1 MVLMTLFFFLYFQ
14 LKSLPME
21 AVIKA
26 VEKCRDRRPQQPQNN
41 AQSNWI
47 SSLWNDKVNTKAGK
61 AMADFVMCA
70 AARKRLGPDQTKKI
84 VAAWLG
90 ILKLNYDVN
99 DSDLDLEVEKFVALD
114 DHSMLSYI
122 IGHKLIKEVST
133 YTSFIIVIVSIE
145 SCQVNL
151 FVSRC
156 NGF

>member
-1 MVLMTLFFFLYFQ
+1 MD
-14 LKSLPME
+14 

-61 AMADFVMCA
+61 TMAEFAMCA
-70 AARKRLGPDQTKKI
+70 AARKRLEPPLVKKI
-84 VAAWLG
+84 VVAWLG
-90 ILKLNYDVN
+90 ILKLELDYNVDG
-99 DSDLDLEVEKFVALD
+99 SDLDLDVEKFVALD

-122 IGHKLIKEVST
+122 IGHKLIKEVSI

-145 SCQVNL
+145 SMPSQSV
-151 FVSRC
+151 RKQM
-156 NGF
+156 

>member
-1 MVLMTLFFFLYFQ
+1 
-14 LKSLPME
+14 ME

-61 AMADFVMCA
+61 TMAEFAMCA
-70 AARKRLGPDQTKKI
+70 AARNRLEPPLVKKI
-84 VAAWLG
+84 VVAWLG
-90 ILKLNYDVN
+90 ILKLELDHNVN

-122 IGHKLIKEVST
+122 IGHKLIKEVSI

-145 SCQVNL
+145 SMPSQSV
-151 FVSRC
+151 RKQM
-156 NGF
+156 

>member
-1 MVLMTLFFFLYFQ
+1 MVLMTLIFLLYFQ

-61 AMADFVMCA
+61 TMAEFAMCA
-70 AARKRLGPDQTKKI
+70 AARKRLDQSQIKKI
-84 VAAWLG
+84 VVAWLG
-90 ILKLNYDVN
+90 ILKLEPDYNVN
-99 DSDLDLEVEKFVALD
+99 DSALDLDVEKFVALD

-122 IGHKLIKEVST
+122 IGHKLIKEVSIHHS
-133 YTSFIIVIVSIE
+133 SFS
-145 SCQVNL
+145 
-151 FVSRC
+151 
-156 NGF
+156 